1 MDLLKIAEENTPKK
15 TVQYPLYYKFLSL
28 LSVVRG
34 FNVAVVVVAQ
44 YLAAIFIFAPD
55 KSLKHVLLD
64 TSLYFVVLATICV
77 IASGYIINDFY
88 NVKRDVVNKPQKRKL
103 DSIVS
108 QKTKLHIYFFLN
120 FLGFILGFLV
130 SWKAAFFF
138 GVYIFLIWFYAHKLK
153 QRPLFKLIS
162 AATLRLLPFFV
173 IFVYYKN
180 FSTII
185 FTHASFLFIVLL
197 IRELIKDL
205 ENIKGDIV
213 SDYFTLP
220 IKYGE
225 YFTKLLISQ
234 LTLFVLPPI
243 YFLIKYPE
251 LGLMKYYFYAS
262 VFVLFFV
269 NVFLWKGNEKK
280 DYLILQTILK
290 MLMTFGVLSLLFID
304 TSVIIERLLK

>member
-1 MDLLKIAEENTPKK
+1 MDLLKIAEENTEKK
-15 TVQYPLYYKFLSL
+15 GIDYPLYYKFLSL

-44 YLAAIFIFAPD
+44 YLAAIFIFSPD
-55 KSLKHVLLD
+55 KSLRHVLLNVQ
-64 TSLYFVVLATICV
+64 LYFIILATICV
-77 IASGYIINDFY
+77 IAAGYIINDFY
-88 NVKRDVVNKPQKRKL
+88 NVKRDIVNKPQKRKL

-108 QKTKLHIYFFLN
+108 QKTKLNIYFSLN
-120 FLGFILGFLV
+120 FLGFFIGLLV
-130 SWKAAFFF
+130 SWKAALFFA
-138 GVYIFLIWFYAHKLK
+138 VYIFLIWLYAHKLK
-153 QRPLFKLIS
+153 KHPLVKLIS
-162 AATLRLLPFFV
+162 AAILRLLPFFA

-185 FTHASFLFIVLL
+185 FTLASFLFFVLL

-205 ENIKGDIV
+205 ENIKGDVV
-213 SDYFTLP
+213 SGYVTLP
-220 IKYGE
+220 IKYGD

-251 LGLMKYYFYAS
+251 IGFMKYYFYGS
-262 VFVLFFV
+262 IFVLFFV
-269 NVFLWKGNEKK
+269 NIFLWKGKTKK

-290 MLMTFGVLSLLFID
+290 ILMTLGVLSLLFID